1 MVVSSNDVKRSFS
14 NKECLMKIQEYE
26 KIRNIVVQMAN
37 ARGQSLQP
45 WERLRLLGEF
55 DCACAAVVLDKK
67 HKDWPLQFD
76 SLKAVGNWFAERLS
90 QKTEC
95 EVPKPFDEPK
105 PTGRGL
111 TPSSW
116 GAACSSK
123 ETLPKPAL
131 AGSSVRIREL
141 AEDGSLADTSGLSD
155 KGFSAGV
162 KVVDK
167 KSKKEGVILSTDTC
181 NVRVEWC
188 DSGSTEAVKK
198 EEMTPGEKMKKP
210 NKMKKPPEEMEEME
224 TEAPQGSQESRQEE
238 DWKKEEWKKDWKKDW
253 KKKDWKEKD
262 WKEKDWKEK
271 GWKKEWKKGW
281 KKEEEEWK
289 KDWKDD
295 EWRRRCR
302 PDGRGGYY
310 LPHGQG
316 FIDSHGQLRPGE
328 GLIGKTRNRGGQRE
342 QAKRSDTRA
351 LINMVTKITD
361 LRAGAGPPTE

>member
-1 MVVSSNDVKRSFS
+1 MLAYTAPDKMVVSSNDVKRSFS

-111 TPSSW
+111 
-116 GAACSSK
+116 
-123 ETLPKPAL
+123 
-131 AGSSVRIREL
+131 RIREL

-181 NVRVEWC
+181 NVRVEWPLANQKVHQEVELT
-188 DSGSTEAVKK
+188 DFRSSPSWLEQRAKSSTFLALHELSEKLPTFEFILYQKPKALKYVGSNSVGKGKLQLAPVTTKVVLGSAGSVVLGFVELG
-198 EEMTPGEKMKKP
+198 GEKKTVCLQPCAAFTSPFWHMKTSKD
-210 NKMKKPPEEMEEME
+210 PEECNMILSQASQVKLSLGKVSIQVAKNTQKIEPGDFLCLMSSEGDGEEHS
-224 TEAPQGSQESRQEE
+224 PPSKRQ
-238 DWKKEEWKKDWKKDW
+238 K
-253 KKKDWKEKD
+253 
-262 WKEKDWKEK
+262 
-271 GWKKEWKKGW
+271 
-281 KKEEEEWK
+281 
-289 KDWKDD
+289 
-295 EWRRRCR
+295 
-302 PDGRGGYY
+302 
-310 LPHGQG
+310 Q
-316 FIDSHGQLRPGE
+316 
-328 GLIGKTRNRGGQRE
+328 
-342 QAKRSDTRA
+342 
-351 LINMVTKITD
+351 
-361 LRAGAGPPTE
+361 